1 MKKVPDI
8 NQGIDLQTLQKEQAE
23 AEDTEPPKTMAE
35 LYNLLY
41 QLGSAWREENAYI
54 VKEGQKDQRTVIPQ
68 PNVSTVAKVLKKH
81 CHFTFIGEGAISDV
95 SKLYIYHL
103 DLGYYVSSDDIFRKI
118 VVKV

>member
-1 MKKVPDI
+1 MSDFMNQLNEKVPDI

-81 CHFTFIGEGAISDV
+81 CHFYFYWRG
-95 SKLYIYHL
+95 
-103 DLGYYVSSDDIFRKI
+103 RN
-118 VVKV
+118 